1 MKNELD
7 FEKVLKALERAL
19 ADNPHLRDLPAEVLG
34 RKLILDGYLQD
45 DPPVRLVEEALGTVK
60 AEEQA
65 FGPDIPTEEA

>member
-1 MKNELD
+1 MENELD

-19 ADNPHLRDLPAEVLG
+19 VDNPHLRDLPAEVLG
-34 RKLILDGYLQD
+34 HKLILGGYMQD

-65 FGPDIPTEEA
+65 FGPDMPTEEA